1 MSYIYSA
8 EGTTAC
14 QQLTA
19 LAEKIAGENPA
30 LSPKEFI
37 LALGEQAAGIKG
49 GFRGFF
55 DLLKGG
61 KNLLPGSGFKPEYDD
76 SSGGQVRHFV
86 GIAVSSL
93 RFGPKL
99 TVWLSETVRRDPAD
113 TPDGRLTLVAVDFSQ
128 KLLKGELPITAAG
141 QWLRD
146 NLCHSQSQP

>member
-1 MSYIYSA
+1 MSHIYSI
-8 EGTTAC
+8 EGANAC

-19 LAEKIAGENPA
+19 LAEKIAGENPS

-37 LALGEQAAGIKG
+37 LTLGEQAAGIRH
-49 GFRGFF
+49 GFRGLF

-61 KNLLPGSGFKPEYDD
+61 TNLIPGGGFKPEYDD
-76 SSGGQVRHFV
+76 GSGGQVRHFV

-99 TVWLSETVRRDPAD
+99 TVWLSETVRRDPAN
-113 TPDGRLTLVAVDFSQ
+113 TPDGRLTLVAVDFCQ
-128 KLLKGELPITAAG
+128 KLLKGELQVTTAG

-146 NLCHSQSQP
+146 HLCQPPG